1 MGLCCALTPFLLL
14 VLSQCAGH
22 IKVYQFYLFTC
33 QIETQKN
40 TKYIVGK
47 LDGRMNLNLRQKRA
61 PYSIFP
67 VQRTYSPSHRQGNW
81 TTVGLL
87 CRGPS
92 QNADPRMAE
101 KPSGQFQGQSVQEE
115 EGKTLAYRC
124 LEPSNTL
131 SSVSLWQKTCHPSKA
146 TKQFGPLPY
155 TGIFTGKGPSQRL
168 GVPTHPL
175 LPGVIM

>member
-22 IKVYQFYLFTC
+22 IKLYQFYLFTY

-47 LDGRMNLNLRQKRA
+47 LDGRMNLNLRQKWA
-61 PYSIFP
+61 PYSISP

-81 TTVGLL
+81 TTGLL

-92 QNADPRMAE
+92 QNADPRLEE
-101 KPSGQFQGQSVQEE
+101 KPKWAVPRTECPRGRGKDTCTQMPETQQIHFSQSHCGRRHVIHPKQQHSLDPHPILEFSLERFPAKGSVFQ
-115 EGKTLAYRC
+115 
-124 LEPSNTL
+124 
-131 SSVSLWQKTCHPSKA
+131 
-146 TKQFGPLPY
+146 
-155 TGIFTGKGPSQRL
+155 
-168 GVPTHPL
+168 PTPCFQ
-175 LPGVIM
+175 V